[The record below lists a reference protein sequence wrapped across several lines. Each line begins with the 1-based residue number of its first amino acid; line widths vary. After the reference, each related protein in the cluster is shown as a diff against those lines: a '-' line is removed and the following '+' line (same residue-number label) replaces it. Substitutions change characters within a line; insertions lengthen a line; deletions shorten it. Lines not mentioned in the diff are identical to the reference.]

1 MCVCVCVC
9 VCCFEG
15 YCYLKSIDVMKLL
28 LDVLCDTA
36 KCDVYGPELTAV
48 ILKDVLSIRAS
59 WFSLNALVC
68 NGNSV

>member
-1 MCVCVCVC
+1 
-9 VCCFEG
+9 
-15 YCYLKSIDVMKLL
+15 MKLL